1 MDGGGGNKIYCKK
14 LCSNFCNFNIF
25 VLLQEAVYMYQKV
38 FRNISGAVALLVLVI
53 SAYCYKDLHVLNNQ
67 LLQDIK
73 KQIENLKIEN
83 SVLQCK

>member
-1 MDGGGGNKIYCKK
+1 
-14 LCSNFCNFNIF
+14 
-25 VLLQEAVYMYQKV
+25 MYQKV